1 MTPSPLG
8 TPPEIRLSRWWQI
21 VRELWTATCRQTQ
34 PTQLSKT
41 TIVLALPLRRQMC
54 LLPWKPRCDSI
65 YIYIYIVTALVKR
78 EEERAIQ
85 QSERCIMQF
94 EGDIWWNALLTL
106 RTKGLRERERALSFF
121 PIMEVVELTNNKSR
135 LMQVAFTLWSLSLW
149 SNFLS
154 YCWWSPQP
162 NQSPS
167 HSLITTEVLPLITI
181 TILAVRSYFGM
192 PGVAPQCFQP
202 QFSLHQ

>member
-1 MTPSPLG
+1 
-8 TPPEIRLSRWWQI
+8 
-21 VRELWTATCRQTQ
+21 
-34 PTQLSKT
+34 
-41 TIVLALPLRRQMC
+41 MC

-65 YIYIYIVTALVKR
+65 YIYSDSFGEEGGGKSETAIRKMHHAVWGWYLVKCL
-78 EEERAIQ
+78 AH
-85 QSERCIMQF
+85 
-94 EGDIWWNALLTL
+94 
-106 RTKGLRERERALSFF
+106 TKNQGTWRERALSFF

-162 NQSPS
+162 NQSFS

-181 TILAVRSYFGM
+181 TILAIRSYFGM
-192 PGVAPQCFQP
+192 PGSSLCTSRWCRWISTSHTVNAYM
-202 QFSLHQ
+202 FST